1 MKQILITI
9 LLLTNIFASDIELS
23 GTVISDNEKYI
34 TSRFMGFIK
43 ELKVSEGSHVKKGS
57 LLYKIDT
64 TDIDAKKTQSLM
76 QVSMYETQYNT
87 VKRNYDRFKRLYAK
101 GLVSKAQVEELEMNY
116 YNLKDMVSIAKAQ
129 VTEVT
134 NQYKYLNIK
143 APNDGVITKKMI
155 KVGEMA
161 IPGMPALVLTDLS
174 DLKIKAEISESNL
187 AKIKIG
193 QKIDVIIPSINY
205 KTIGKIESI
214 IPSSNPMTHTFM
226 IKVAFKKTPQVF
238 PGMYAQT
245 IIKGN

>member
-116 YNLKDMVSIAKAQ
+116 NNLKDMVSIAKAQ

>member
-193 QKIDVIIPSINY
+193 QKIDVIVPSINY

>member
-9 LLLTNIFASDIELS
+9 LLLTNIFASGIELS

-193 QKIDVIIPSINY
+193 QKIDVIVPSINY